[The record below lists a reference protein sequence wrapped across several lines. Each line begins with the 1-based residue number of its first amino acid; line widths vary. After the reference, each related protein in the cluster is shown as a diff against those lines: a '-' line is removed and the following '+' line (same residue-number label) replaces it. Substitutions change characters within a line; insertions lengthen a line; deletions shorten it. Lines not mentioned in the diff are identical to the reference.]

1 LHAPTTTANAPPARS
16 TTPPWSA
23 SRDAAS
29 TSCTPCSATAPSTRH
44 ARRQPLDETIGTPP
58 ALGEV
63 LRDQLVT
70 VTEASTQLLTS
81 RGMLALAVAL
91 GTATTAAAF
100 LIDALT
106 LAYREAETRPL
117 LHRTGLALPS
127 SPAGRWSSAR

>member
-1 LHAPTTTANAPPARS
+1 M
-16 TTPPWSA
+16 
-23 SRDAAS
+23 
-29 TSCTPCSATAPSTRH
+29 
-44 ARRQPLDETIGTPP
+44 
-58 ALGEV
+58 

-117 LHRTGLALPS
+117 LHRTGWRWPS
-127 SPAGRWSSAR
+127 SSAGRWSSAR

>member
-58 ALGEV
+58 CAGSALEAGHDRGVVGEPPV
-63 LRDQLVT
+63 VRRRAVHRRLPGT
-70 VTEASTQLLTS
+70 V
-81 RGMLALAVAL
+81 GDL
-91 GTATTAAAF
+91 GGGEEVV
-100 LIDALT
+100 DAP
-106 LAYREAETRPL
+106 AGVVVE
-117 LHRTGLALPS
+117 GLAAPRPPRVGPLPL
-127 SPAGRWSSAR
+127 PGEAARDVGP